1 MARMSPLKKE
11 DVPQLAGLLADL
23 EQTLGFLSN
32 DLMTMVRK
40 PDVLEA
46 FVALMRAINNPNGRI
61 SAALKT
67 CISHIAAQTVGC
79 QYCSAHTAEFAVKRG
94 GSAKMEAIWDY
105 ERSEHFDE
113 AERAALRFV
122 QSAAVTPNAVDD
134 KDFEELRQYYDDEQI
149 VEILLAICLSAF
161 FTRWNTTM
169 ATELEHT

>member
-11 DVPQLAGLLADL
+11 DVPQLASLLAGI

-32 DLMTMVRK
+32 DLMTMARK
-40 PDVLEA
+40 PEVLEA
-46 FVALMRAINNPNGRI
+46 FVALMRAVNNPNGRI
-61 SAALKT
+61 PAALKT
-67 CISHIAAQTVGC
+67 CVSHMAAQTVGC
-79 QYCSAHTAEFAVKRG
+79 QYCSSHTAEFAVKRG
-94 GSAKMEAIWDY
+94 ASAKMDAIWDY

-113 AERAALRFV
+113 AERAALRFA
-122 QSAAVTPNAVDD
+122 QSATSTPNAVND

-169 ATELEHT
+169 ATELEHH